1 MNILLP
7 VDGSEFTQRALHYIA
22 SHGTLFGP
30 GHTYTAFTAVA
41 PIPAHATRYLN
52 RPIVEAYYRDE
63 AEKVLAPLRE
73 SANLHSL
80 SITTRY
86 AVGHAAETIAAFA
99 KIEHQDLIVMGSHGH
114 SWIANVILGSVATGV
129 LARCDVPVLLVR

>member
-7 VDGSEFTQRALHYIA
+7 VDGSEFTQRALDYVA

-52 RPIVEAYYRDE
+52 RPIVEEYYRDE

-73 SANLHSL
+73 LANLHSL
-80 SITTRY
+80 SITTQY

-99 KIEHQDLIVMGSHGH
+99 KNEHQDLIVMGSHGH
-114 SWIANVILGSVATGV
+114 SWIANVILGSVVTGV